1 MLKMFQFVDRNC
13 AKCKDGNN
21 QNTLILAAIAT
32 IAPVERTD
40 WFVDVDVEDGTG
52 D

>member
-1 MLKMFQFVDRNC
+1 MATIR
-13 AKCKDGNN
+13 
-21 QNTLILAAIAT
+21 TILILAAIAT